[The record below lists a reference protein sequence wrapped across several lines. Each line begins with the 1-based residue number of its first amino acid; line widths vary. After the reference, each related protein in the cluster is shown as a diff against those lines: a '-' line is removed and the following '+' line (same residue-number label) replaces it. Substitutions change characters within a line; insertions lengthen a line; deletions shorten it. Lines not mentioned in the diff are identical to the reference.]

1 MSNASATVLDIK
13 AVKKWAKGQEKLFK
27 QLKKKLDKADDIGA
41 ALKELD
47 VSDPTLRSL
56 RNKARKL
63 QREFPTAAR
72 FRQKFLKEVDGE
84 LKRFGKLLGLV

>member
-1 MSNASATVLDIK
+1 MSKASDNVLDLK
-13 AVKKWAKGQEKLFK
+13 AVKKWAKTQEKLFK
-27 QLKKKLDKADDIGA
+27 QVKKKLDKSDDIAA

-47 VSDPTLRSL
+47 VSEPALRSL
-56 RNKARKL
+56 RNKGRRL